1 MENNAIIRRNICDAG
16 CPVRKTADILDG
28 KWTTLIVRELL
39 SGTRRF
45 SELQRGI
52 GGISPKML
60 TARLK
65 MLEDHGLVLKVI
77 YPCIPPKTEYSL
89 TELGRG
95 LESVIVA
102 MADFGGRIGLEA

>member
-1 MENNAIIRRNICDAG
+1 MQMKEIPAKIFCDDG

-39 SGTRRF
+39 SGVKRF

-52 GGISPKML
+52 EGISPKML

-65 MLEDHGLVLKVI
+65 MLEAAGLVSKQIFPV
-77 YPCIPPKTEYSL
+77 IPPKTEYRL
-89 TELGRG
+89 TLLGRE
-95 LESVIVA
+95 LEGAIMA
-102 MADFGGRIGLEA
+102 MAQFGQRLG

>member
-1 MENNAIIRRNICDAG
+1 MLMNEIPAKIICDAG

-39 SGTRRF
+39 SGVKRF
-45 SELQRGI
+45 SELQRGV

-65 MLEDHGLVLKVI
+65 MLEAAGLVSKEIFPV
-77 YPCIPPKTEYSL
+77 IPPKTEYRL
-89 TELGRG
+89 TPLGRE
-95 LESVIVA
+95 LEQVILA
-102 MADFGGRIGLEA
+102 MASFGGKLANA

>member
-1 MENNAIIRRNICDAG
+1 MLMNEIPAKIVCDDG

-39 SGTRRF
+39 AGVKRF

-52 GGISPKML
+52 EGISPKML

-65 MLEDHGLVLKVI
+65 MLEAHGLVSKEIFPV
-77 YPCIPPKTEYSL
+77 IPPKTEYQL
-89 TELGRG
+89 TALGCEL
-95 LESVIVA
+95 EVVIYA
-102 MADFGGRIGLEA
+102 MAHFGDRLK